1 MWLLAAAGL
10 QIGAIRPSAA
20 VCSSGHH
27 GGHTAS
33 LPAGLPAGRP
43 GGFRS
48 KPAPVRPVP
57 TPCRTQQPHGGRHPI
72 DVAGADSLAD
82 HTLLREAARRPGCT
96 AFLDARALLETLFEH
111 FLPAGG
117 TADVADA
124 ACSAYGYQGP
134 RRLILADLV
143 RHSPGIVAP
152 SAAVA
157 DSESNIEPISI
168 APFRWPSLPCHLTW
182 FDEVCI
188 GATPL
193 GFTMASLHQL
203 FAAVPALV
211 SLPRVLAETR
221 ALCSFALSALCH
233 DFQRMRADSSNADV
247 WIYTDGSF
255 TPACK
260 DKPAYAGWAAICID
274 PHRRQAS
281 SASGP
286 VLASLWGDEE
296 LTPYLAECFAL
307 TAAGLLAITA
317 FSCRPVIFL
326 SDCTAAVGVASGQ
339 YTHQLQG
346 IPHIMSSVHV
356 FRSQVCAQADQY

>member
-203 FAAVPALV
+203 FA
-211 SLPRVLAETR
+211 
-221 ALCSFALSALCH
+221 
-233 DFQRMRADSSNADV
+233 D
-247 WIYTDGSF
+247 
-255 TPACK
+255 
-260 DKPAYAGWAAICID
+260 
-274 PHRRQAS
+274 
-281 SASGP
+281 
-286 VLASLWGDEE
+286 
-296 LTPYLAECFAL
+296 
-307 TAAGLLAITA
+307 
-317 FSCRPVIFL
+317 
-326 SDCTAAVGVASGQ
+326 
-339 YTHQLQG
+339 
-346 IPHIMSSVHV
+346 
-356 FRSQVCAQADQY
+356 